1 MTVALIPGS
10 FDPPT
15 NGHLDVIERCARL
28 FDEVVVAVIK
38 NPSKQPLFTEVE
50 RIELLV
56 TVTSRW
62 DNVTIGAFGGLL
74 VDYAEEV
81 GADVIVKGLRAV
93 TDFDYELQMSQMNR
107 ALSGIDTF
115 FVATSPEYGYLSSSL
130 VKEVSQYGGRVD
142 ELVPEMV
149 AAALKER
156 FACAQSRL
164 CPTRSRRTSR
174 FPRCPG
180 TSSTCSRT

>member
-1 MTVALIPGS
+1 VTTALIPGS

-15 NGHLDVIERCARL
+15 NGHLDVIERCEGL
-28 FDEVVVAVIK
+28 FDEIIVAIIL
-38 NPSKQPLFTEVE
+38 NPSKQPLFTEADRTE
-50 RIELLV
+50 MLKAM
-56 TVTSRW
+56 TARW
-62 DNVTIGAFGGLL
+62 DNVSIGSFGGLL

-130 VKEVSQYGGRVD
+130 VKEVSQYGGAVD
-142 ELVPEMV
+142 GLVPEMV
-149 AAALKER
+149 ASALKER
-156 FACAQSRL
+156 FA
-164 CPTRSRRTSR
+164 
-174 FPRCPG
+174 
-180 TSSTCSRT
+180 

>member
-1 MTVALIPGS
+1 VTAALIPGS

-15 NGHLDVIERCARL
+15 NGHLDVIERCEGL
-28 FDEVVVAVIK
+28 FDEIIVAIIL
-38 NPSKQPLFTEVE
+38 NPSKQALFTEAE
-50 RIELLV
+50 RTEMLKAM
-56 TVTSRW
+56 TDRW
-62 DNVTIGAFGGLL
+62 DNVTIGSFDGLL

-130 VKEVSQYGGRVD
+130 VKEVSQYGGAVD
-142 ELVPEMV
+142 ELVPEVV

-156 FACAQSRL
+156 YA
-164 CPTRSRRTSR
+164 
-174 FPRCPG
+174 
-180 TSSTCSRT
+180 